1 MARLAAL
8 LVVTTLAVAPVQAG
22 VMESVTGWLKAYGSG
37 KTPQESPVPD
47 IPEAGPVPAPE
58 AEGLSPEAKAA
69 MGRGDIS
76 EAMKILKRDAKAGN
90 REAQFTLARLEYSKG
105 HPGAAYEL
113 YVEAATAGHVEAAFM
128 LGHWHA
134 GYAQYEK
141 AAYWWGKAAAAG
153 NKEAQYELAQLH
165 KNGHAPSASMD
176 VATELYCR
184 AAAQGHVTSARV
196 VKELDAV
203 CESGE

>member
-8 LVVTTLAVAPVQAG
+8 LVVTTLAAAPVKAG
-22 VMESVTGWLKAYGSG
+22 VMDTVTNWLKAYGSE
-37 KTPQESPVPD
+37 KTPQEATVPD

-69 MGRGDIS
+69 LGRGDVS
-76 EAMKILKRDAKAGN
+76 EAMKILKKDAKAGN
-90 REAQFTLARLEYSKG
+90 REAQYTLARLEYSKG
-105 HPGAAYEL
+105 NPGEAYEL
-113 YVEAATAGHVEAAFM
+113 YVEAATAGHVEAAVM

-141 AAYWWGKAAAAG
+141 AAFWWGKAAAAG
-153 NKEAQYELAQLH
+153 NMEAQYELAQLH
-165 KNGHAPSASMD
+165 KNGHAPSASMG

-184 AAAQGHVTSARV
+184 AAAQGHVSSSRI
-196 VKELDAV
+196 VKELGAV

>member
-8 LVVTTLAVAPVQAG
+8 LVVTTLAAAPVKAG
-22 VMESVTGWLKAYGSG
+22 VMETVTGWLKAYGSE

-47 IPEAGPVPAPE
+47 ITEVEPVPAPD

-76 EAMKILKRDAKAGN
+76 EAMKILKKDAKAGN

-105 HPGAAYEL
+105 HPGAAYDL
-113 YVEAATAGHVEAAFM
+113 YVQAATAGHVEAAVM

-184 AAAQGHVTSARV
+184 AAAQGHVTSARI
-196 VKELDAV
+196 VKELNAV